1 MEYDGGG
8 PYTAPATHRYADK
21 ARRIVGL
28 AVQMRCVVG
37 RGNKCVAQIV
47 RLGGCAIA
55 LSHEPIER

>member
-1 MEYDGGG
+1 MEYDGDG

-28 AVQMRCVVG
+28 AAQMRCVAE
-37 RGNKCVAQIV
+37 RGNGCVAQIV

-55 LSHEPIER
+55 LSRKPIER